1 METASDVR
9 IDHLLMSKPS
19 WLCGQHEEVGVWL
32 LPGAL
37 VESTHGNVSV
47 QFGFGGLWVK
57 VTLSQS
63 KLQLSLVLSLHSTY
77 IFPGLLIPGVFMPR
91 GTEKLVSRTGRQV
104 ELL

>member
-9 IDHLLMSKPS
+9 INHLLMSKPS
-19 WLCGQHEEVGVWL
+19 WLCGQHEEVDVWL

-47 QFGFGGLWVK
+47 QLGFGGLWVK
-57 VTLSQS
+57 ATSQS
-63 KLQLSLVLSLHSTY
+63 KLQLSLALSLHSTY
-77 IFPGLLIPGVFMPR
+77 IFLGLLIPAVFMLR
-91 GTEKLVSRTGRQV
+91 GIEKLMSGTGRQV